1 MANETT
7 SYVDMLRKFGSDLGL
22 PRVNVDKL
30 IESHKK
36 NIDALSQSA
45 TVAAQGAQSVA
56 QKQREIFEAGLQEAT
71 KLAQGYQPL
80 GKLQDNLALQT
91 EFAKKVFEIAV
102 KGAQESATT
111 ARQSITGATTPSV
124 NSRTRLINARSLIIE
139 NVLGF
144 VEIAVD
150 WRRCIDRPLGLRR
163 LWACHAYLPLNVNGE
178 ARSSTPAARPKSSQ
192 PYQLTGDPFALHFVN
207 GNGSSSPHRGC

>member
-7 SYVDMLRKFGSDLGL
+7 SYVDMLKKFGSDLGL
-22 PRVNVDKL
+22 PKVDVDKL
-30 IESHKK
+30 IESHRK

-56 QKQREIFEAGLQEAT
+56 QKQREIFEAGLDEAT
-71 KLAQGYQPL
+71 KLARGYQPL

-111 ARQSITGATTPSV
+111 ARQSTSEAVKIIQDRLKESFDEMRSSV
-124 NSRTRLINARSLIIE
+124 NRTK
-139 NVLGF
+139 
-144 VEIAVD
+144 
-150 WRRCIDRPLGLRR
+150 
-163 LWACHAYLPLNVNGE
+163 
-178 ARSSTPAARPKSSQ
+178 ST
-192 PYQLTGDPFALHFVN
+192 
-207 GNGSSSPHRGC
+207 

>member
-7 SYVDMLRKFGSDLGL
+7 SYVDMLRKFGGDLGL
-22 PRVNVDKL
+22 PKVDVDKL

-102 KGAQESATT
+102 KGAQDSATT
-111 ARQSITGATTPSV
+111 ARQSTSEAVKIIQDRLKESFDEMRSSV
-124 NSRTRLINARSLIIE
+124 NRTK
-139 NVLGF
+139 
-144 VEIAVD
+144 
-150 WRRCIDRPLGLRR
+150 
-163 LWACHAYLPLNVNGE
+163 
-178 ARSSTPAARPKSSQ
+178 ST
-192 PYQLTGDPFALHFVN
+192 
-207 GNGSSSPHRGC
+207 

>member
-22 PRVNVDKL
+22 PKVNVDKL
-30 IESHKK
+30 LESHKK

-124 NSRTRLINARSLIIE
+124 NSRTRLINARSLS
-139 NVLGF
+139 
-144 VEIAVD
+144 
-150 WRRCIDRPLGLRR
+150 LRMFSI
-163 LWACHAYLPLNVNGE
+163 L
-178 ARSSTPAARPKSSQ
+178 
-192 PYQLTGDPFALHFVN
+192 
-207 GNGSSSPHRGC
+207 

>member
-22 PRVNVDKL
+22 PKVDVDKL

-56 QKQREIFEAGLQEAT
+56 QKQREIFEAGLDEAT
-71 KLAQGYQPL
+71 KLARGYQPL

-102 KGAQESATT
+102 KGAQESETT
-111 ARQSITGATTPSV
+111 ARQSTSEAVKIIQDRLKESFDEMRSSV
-124 NSRTRLINARSLIIE
+124 NRTK
-139 NVLGF
+139 
-144 VEIAVD
+144 
-150 WRRCIDRPLGLRR
+150 
-163 LWACHAYLPLNVNGE
+163 
-178 ARSSTPAARPKSSQ
+178 ST
-192 PYQLTGDPFALHFVN
+192 
-207 GNGSSSPHRGC
+207 

>member
-22 PRVNVDKL
+22 PKVDVDKL

-111 ARQSITGATTPSV
+111 ARQSTGEAVKIIQDRLKESFDEMRSSV
-124 NSRTRLINARSLIIE
+124 NRTK
-139 NVLGF
+139 
-144 VEIAVD
+144 
-150 WRRCIDRPLGLRR
+150 
-163 LWACHAYLPLNVNGE
+163 
-178 ARSSTPAARPKSSQ
+178 ST
-192 PYQLTGDPFALHFVN
+192 
-207 GNGSSSPHRGC
+207 

>member
-7 SYVDMLRKFGSDLGL
+7 SYVNMLRKFGGDLGL
-22 PRVNVDKL
+22 PKVDVDKL

-102 KGAQESATT
+102 KGAQDSATT
-111 ARQSITGATTPSV
+111 ARQSTSEAVKIIQDRLKESFDEMRSSV
-124 NSRTRLINARSLIIE
+124 NRTK
-139 NVLGF
+139 
-144 VEIAVD
+144 
-150 WRRCIDRPLGLRR
+150 
-163 LWACHAYLPLNVNGE
+163 
-178 ARSSTPAARPKSSQ
+178 ST
-192 PYQLTGDPFALHFVN
+192 
-207 GNGSSSPHRGC
+207 

>member
-7 SYVDMLRKFGSDLGL
+7 SYVDMLKKFGSDLGL
-22 PRVNVDKL
+22 PKVDVDKL

-56 QKQREIFEAGLQEAT
+56 QKQREIFEAGLDEAT
-71 KLAQGYQPL
+71 KLARGYQPL

-102 KGAQESATT
+102 KGAQESATA
-111 ARQSITGATTPSV
+111 ARQSTSEAVKIIQDRLKESFDEMRSSV
-124 NSRTRLINARSLIIE
+124 NRTK
-139 NVLGF
+139 
-144 VEIAVD
+144 
-150 WRRCIDRPLGLRR
+150 
-163 LWACHAYLPLNVNGE
+163 
-178 ARSSTPAARPKSSQ
+178 ST
-192 PYQLTGDPFALHFVN
+192 
-207 GNGSSSPHRGC
+207 

>member
-7 SYVDMLRKFGSDLGL
+7 SYVDMLRKFGGDLGL
-22 PRVNVDKL
+22 PKVDVDKL

-56 QKQREIFEAGLQEAT
+56 PKQREIFEAGLQEAT

-102 KGAQESATT
+102 KGAQDSATT
-111 ARQSITGATTPSV
+111 ARQSTSEAVKIIQDRLKESFDEMRSSV
-124 NSRTRLINARSLIIE
+124 NRTK
-139 NVLGF
+139 
-144 VEIAVD
+144 
-150 WRRCIDRPLGLRR
+150 
-163 LWACHAYLPLNVNGE
+163 
-178 ARSSTPAARPKSSQ
+178 ST
-192 PYQLTGDPFALHFVN
+192 
-207 GNGSSSPHRGC
+207 

>member
-22 PRVNVDKL
+22 PKVDVDKL

-111 ARQSITGATTPSV
+111 ARQYSISSHLILIPCAAALAKSVPGSPSLALCSAVLRWWITSGRITRKSAWRLPTGRV
-124 NSRTRLINARSLIIE
+124 WRL
-139 NVLGF
+139 
-144 VEIAVD
+144 
-150 WRRCIDRPLGLRR
+150 LRR
-163 LWACHAYLPLNVNGE
+163 AGLQQKP
-178 ARSSTPAARPKSSQ
+178 
-192 PYQLTGDPFALHFVN
+192 
-207 GNGSSSPHRGC
+207 

>member
-1 MANETT
+1 MTNENT

-22 PRVNVDKL
+22 PKIDVDKL
-30 IESHKK
+30 IESHRK

-71 KLAQGYQPL
+71 KLARGYQPL

-102 KGAQESATT
+102 KGAQDSATA
-111 ARQSITGATTPSV
+111 ARQSTGEAVKIIQDRLKESFDEIQSSV
-124 NSRTRLINARSLIIE
+124 NRS
-139 NVLGF
+139 
-144 VEIAVD
+144 
-150 WRRCIDRPLGLRR
+150 
-163 LWACHAYLPLNVNGE
+163 
-178 ARSSTPAARPKSSQ
+178 KS
-192 PYQLTGDPFALHFVN
+192 A
-207 GNGSSSPHRGC
+207 

>member
-1 MANETT
+1 MKTLLT
-7 SYVDMLRKFGSDLGL
+7 SRKFGSDLGL
-22 PRVNVDKL
+22 PKVDVDKL

-71 KLAQGYQPL
+71 KLARGYQPL

-102 KGAQESATT
+102 KGAQDSATT
-111 ARQSITGATTPSV
+111 ARQSTGEAVKIIQDRLRESFDEIQSSV
-124 NSRTRLINARSLIIE
+124 NRN
-139 NVLGF
+139 
-144 VEIAVD
+144 
-150 WRRCIDRPLGLRR
+150 
-163 LWACHAYLPLNVNGE
+163 
-178 ARSSTPAARPKSSQ
+178 KS
-192 PYQLTGDPFALHFVN
+192 G
-207 GNGSSSPHRGC
+207 